1 MKAKRPTKKQAAL
14 LEFIQEYTDAHDL
27 SPSYREIMQALQ
39 LRSVSAV
46 AEHISN
52 CVKAGFLEKIPNQA
66 RSLRVVPIETH
77 DETVNFFN
85 QKIAELDRELALCE
99 DNLSNIDLPNNKIS
113 FKDVEVASYEDTQ
126 AKIKQEKAHL
136 IKQCDLIEGQL
147 ATLRSAA
154 DILEIDL

>member
-52 CVKAGFLEKIPNQA
+52 CVRAGFLEKVPNQA
-66 RSLRVVPIETH
+66 RSLRVIPIETH
-77 DETVNFFN
+77 DETIKFFN
-85 QKIAELDRELALCE
+85 QRIAELDRELALCE
-99 DNLSNIDLPNNKIS
+99 DELST
-113 FKDVEVASYEDTQ
+113 VDTSNQ
-126 AKIKQEKAHL
+126 ITFNEAGEGNTPSPEEIKQRKSYLEKRCRTL
-136 IKQCDLIEGQL
+136 DNQL
-147 ATLRSAA
+147 KTLRAA
-154 DILEIDL
+154 AEILEIDL